1 MIRFIGFTWGL
12 AGAWAWLLFTD
23 GGRDAGV
30 LGYGA
35 VLGATLGLFVFM
47 VRRSNRLSGGGEY
60 VNARLEYHQGFS
72 KARWKRNKPARGDDG
87 GSEFSIGRG
96 F

>member
-1 MIRFIGFTWGL
+1 MIRFVAFTWGL
-12 AGAWAWLLFTD
+12 AGAWAWMLFTD
-23 GGRDAGV
+23 SGRNAGI
-30 LGYGA
+30 LGYVL
-35 VLGATLGLFVFM
+35 VLGATLALFVYM
-47 VRRSNRLSGGGEY
+47 VRRSNRLSGGTEH